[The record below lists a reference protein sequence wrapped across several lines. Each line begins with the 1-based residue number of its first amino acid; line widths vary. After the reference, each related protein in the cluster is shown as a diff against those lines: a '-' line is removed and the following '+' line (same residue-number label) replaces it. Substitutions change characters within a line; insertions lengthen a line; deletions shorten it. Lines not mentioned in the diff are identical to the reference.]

1 MKKII
6 QFIFILFFFNVNSQE
21 YKIKFDYDIAGN
33 QYNKYIVF
41 GTGRIRSNELND
53 LDKDI
58 QEVKED
64 KKEILTENIKFYPN
78 PVRESL
84 YVYWTNTS
92 ESVVDEIN
100 IVDMSGKILYQSKV
114 LNKTQDSIQLSNY
127 TNGIYIMS
135 LNYYNGESKSFKII
149 KN

>member
-1 MKKII
+1 MKKFI

-41 GTGRIRSNELND
+41 ETGRIRSNELND

-58 QEVKED
+58 QEVNEE
-64 KKEILTENIKFYPN
+64 KKEILTENIKYYPN
-78 PVRESL
+78 PVKESL
-84 YVYWTNTS
+84 YVYWINTT
-92 ESVVDEIN
+92 ENAVVEIN
-100 IVDMSGKILYQSKV
+100 LVDINGKVVYQSKV
-114 LNKTQDSIQLSNY
+114 LNKTQVSIQLSNY

-135 LNYYNGESKSFKII
+135 LNYNNGESKSFKII